1 MTLKQKLAT
10 EKLVEN
16 GGNIGKAMI
25 EAGYSPM
32 TAKTPQK
39 LTESKGF
46 QELKEQYKQELMVLG
61 IDGKRLAKKMNEW
74 LEAQRIFSSHT
85 EADKLVPDYQT
96 QLKAGEMIREDLGIK
111 SETPIQILNQGDME
125 IEFFTDHE

>member
-61 IDGKRLAKKMNEW
+61 IDGKRLAKKNE
-74 LEAQRIFSSHT
+74 
-85 EADKLVPDYQT
+85 
-96 QLKAGEMIREDLGIK
+96 
-111 SETPIQILNQGDME
+111 
-125 IEFFTDHE
+125 